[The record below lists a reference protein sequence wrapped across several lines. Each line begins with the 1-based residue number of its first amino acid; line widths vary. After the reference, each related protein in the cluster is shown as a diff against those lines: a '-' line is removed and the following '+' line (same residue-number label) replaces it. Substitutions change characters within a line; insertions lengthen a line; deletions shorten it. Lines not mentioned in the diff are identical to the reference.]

1 MTDAADAA
9 PAPRLGETTRAVAHP
24 VDSVMA
30 AVLSS
35 TSPVSEEFRIL
46 LAKIRTL
53 GESRP
58 LKTIGV
64 VSACPGEGKT
74 TVALGLALAMA
85 QEPGRRVLLVE
96 ADLRNP
102 AVERYLGLPQQAG
115 LGEWLEG
122 NDKRLR
128 VRKLS
133 PQGLCLL
140 AAGRFKSQRPELL
153 RSPRMAAVLAAAAE
167 EFDAIVLDCP
177 PLAPVS
183 DSVLLQDLLDGL
195 VVVVRARY
203 APIDAVR
210 KAVGHLHAE
219 RVLGI
224 VFNDQ
229 SEVLPARYKHGYGY
243 GYGRYGAER

>member
-1 MTDAADAA
+1 MSEDLDAAA
-9 PAPRLGETTRAVAHP
+9 APRLSDRTRAVAHP
-24 VDSVMA
+24 SDPVVA
-30 AVLSS
+30 AVLSA

-46 LAKIRTL
+46 LAKIRTIA
-53 GESRP
+53 ESRP
-58 LKTIGV
+58 LKSLGV

-74 TVALGLALAMA
+74 TVALGLAVAMA
-85 QEPGRRVLLVE
+85 QEPRRRVLLVE
-96 ADLRNP
+96 ADLRKP
-102 AVERYLGLPQQAG
+102 ALEDYLGLPHQPG

-122 NDKRLR
+122 SDRRLR

-133 PQGLCLL
+133 AQGLCFL

-153 RSPRMAAVLAAAAE
+153 RSPRMAALLATAGE
-167 EFDAIVLDCP
+167 EFDTIVLDCP

-183 DSVLLQDLLDGL
+183 DSVLLQDLIDGL

-203 APIDAVR
+203 APVDAVR
-210 KAVGHLHAE
+210 KAVAHLKAE

-229 SEVLPARYKHGYGY
+229 AEVLPSRYKYGYGYGY
-243 GYGRYGAER
+243 GYGR